1 MKIPRFMAHGGRGYD
16 TKERFYNADEGLKVR
31 HTAGPWSVV
40 GGIVIGN
47 GYELADCRAS
57 YVSKDESLANAHLIA
72 SAPELLEACKLLAKV
87 FNASNFTDRGGYGP
101 MLTAL
106 IAKAEGRA

>member
-1 MKIPRFMAHGGRGYD
+1 MDGDYTNGLQNKD
-16 TKERFYNADEGLKVR
+16 TQKMNTNSSATTVTAQKV
-31 HTAGPWSVV
+31 
-40 GGIVIGN
+40 
-47 GYELADCRAS
+47 
-57 YVSKDESLANAHLIA
+57 SLEDALIKCNHNAHLIA